1 MLLGVTHFT
10 NKNKTLCGRESEGMT
25 AMLFS
30 SEGGDAKCCIIR
42 RRLRVPSRAIDV
54 ERFSQVL
61 WGSAADDLIA
71 KTSYFVFNALFYG
84 KLALLL
90 EKRFGI
96 RMRSSVLSLDK
107 TVIFFCFCTARR
119 AKLRVLVFHTPF

>member
-1 MLLGVTHFT
+1 MQG
-10 NKNKTLCGRESEGMT
+10 
-25 AMLFS
+25 
-30 SEGGDAKCCIIR
+30 
-42 RRLRVPSRAIDV
+42 PSRNIDL
-54 ERFSQVL
+54 ERFGQVL
-61 WGSAADDLIA
+61 WGSATDDLIA

-84 KLALLL
+84 KPVVLL

-96 RMRSSVLSLDK
+96 PMRRQSSVLSLDK